1 MLKTVK
7 QLKEERGQK
16 VKAQK
21 DLLEKRKAEKRKFT
35 TEEVSEFNGLDDEIK
50 ELDQEIDQRT
60 KEEAAEARAA
70 ALAGNPVTT
79 EPSEPEQRN
88 LSNFSFVKAV
98 KESSSRSG
106 LSGLELEMHQE
117 AEKEARDLGQS
128 ITGTGVPSLIL
139 GHNSEQRTTLTTG
152 TAATAGDMVD
162 TSRGSFIGAL
172 RDRLVLT
179 GLGATFLSGLT
190 DKLEFIKQNGVAT
203 FSWVAENA
211 TSGETN
217 PSVTKIEMSPNRL
230 TGTIPMSNLLILQ
243 TSGDIERLVRNDITV
258 GIALAYEKAAINGSG
273 TGNEPLGLLNRP
285 GVSVVAN
292 GTNGDSLNWARI
304 IQMET
309 EVDQDNALLNS
320 LGYLTNSK
328 VRGILKST
336 EKFANTGKE
345 IWQPGNEVNGYRA
358 AVTNQVPSGLS
369 KGTGNNLSAMAFGD
383 WSSMYL
389 GQWGGMDIITDN
401 VTRKKE
407 AITEVTVHM
416 YGDVNCR
423 HEESF
428 SISKDIVTG

>member
-1 MLKTVK
+1 MEKVK

-16 VKAQK
+16 VKTQK
-21 DLLEKRKAEKRKFT
+21 GLLDTRKSEKREFT
-35 TEEVSEFNGLDDEIK
+35 PDEVKEFN
-50 ELDQEIDQRT
+50 ELDEEIRSLDENIEQGI

-70 ALAGNPVTT
+70 ALAGEPVNGD
-79 EPSEPEQRN
+79 PSDAEQRN
-88 LSNFSFVKAV
+88 LSKFSFVKSV
-98 KESSSRSG
+98 RESSSRSG

-117 AEKEARDLGQS
+117 AEKEARELGQS

-139 GHNSEQRTTLTTG
+139 GHGSEQRAPLTTG
-152 TAATAGDMVD
+152 TAATAGDMID

-190 DKLEFIKQNGVAT
+190 DKLEFIKQNGVAV

-211 TSGETN
+211 VSGETN
-217 PSVTKIEMSPNRL
+217 PTVTKIEMSPNRL

-258 GIALAYEKAAINGSG
+258 GVALAYERAALNGSG

-292 GTNGDSLNWARI
+292 GTNGAALDWAKI
-304 IQMET
+304 VKMET

-328 VRGILKST
+328 VRGVLKST

-345 IWQPGNEVNGYRA
+345 IWMPGNEVNGYTA
-358 AVTNQVPSGLS
+358 AVTNQIPSDLT
-369 KGTGNNLSAMAFGD
+369 KGTGTNLSAAAFGD

-407 AITEVTVHM
+407 AMTEVTVHM